1 MCIVSIT
8 RPEPRVYQPDPPGLM
23 HDDPRLLPPWRGS
36 SHFYGQL
43 FSPHGAKPGS
53 RCVAGQHARRRWRG
67 ALAVAL
73 CTLASLST
81 NPRLGLSCQGHE
93 AHSGRVASGSG
104 VDAAGSAGVL
114 AALAEPDVRAELDR
128 VAAAA
133 GIRVVHA
140 SDASPISRK
149 SWAAAAAVVLDA
161 RAAARCRGWALPRRD
176 HVIVLTVLEPE
187 TSTWAAAV
195 GVGAEHVLRLP
206 AQEADL
212 VGALAEAAES
222 SRDDGSRGHAVAVIG
237 GCGGAGAS
245 LLAVAL
251 AQAATDALLVDLDPW
266 GGGLDLLLGGETAP
280 GLRWPDLALQG
291 GRLNWSAVRD
301 ALPRHR
307 GVSVLSGTRR
317 GYELDAGPVHAV
329 VDAGRRGAV
338 SVVCD
343 LPRRLTDATRAAL
356 NAADLVVVVS
366 RCDVRACAATGAL
379 APVLASM
386 NPNVGLVV
394 RGPSPAGLRAAEI
407 AEIAGL
413 PLLASIKAQAR
424 LVEQIDR
431 GGLRLGRRSALVMAA
446 QQVLGMLP
454 PAGARRRPGRNGKA
468 A

>member
-1 MCIVSIT
+1 MV
-8 RPEPRVYQPDPPGLM
+8 
-23 HDDPRLLPPWRGS
+23 
-36 SHFYGQL
+36 
-43 FSPHGAKPGS
+43 
-53 RCVAGQHARRRWRG
+53 
-67 ALAVAL
+67 
-73 CTLASLST
+73 
-81 NPRLGLSCQGHE
+81 
-93 AHSGRVASGSG
+93 SGSG

-114 AALAEPDVRAELDR
+114 AVLAEPDVRAELDR

-133 GIRVVHA
+133 GVRVVHA
-140 SDASPISRK
+140 SDASEISRK

-176 HVIVLTVLEPE
+176 HVTVLTVLEPE
-187 TSTWAAAV
+187 TTTWAAAV

-245 LLAVAL
+245 LLAVAV

-394 RGPSPAGLRAAEI
+394 RGPSPAGLRAAEV

-413 PLLASIKAQAR
+413 PLLASIKAQPR
-424 LVEQIDR
+424 LTEQIDR
-431 GGLRLGRRSALVMAA
+431 GGLRLGRRSALAMAA
-446 QQVLGMLP
+446 QQVLGVLP